1 MGELRSEVV
10 GRLWKVS
17 LQPQFGAEGVPVPDE
32 TSDEERRS
40 QCFLEK
46 TGTSEKAQY
55 RWSFIL
61 ALVGPVSGLERG

>member
-1 MGELRSEVV
+1 MDDIGEFERSAAV
-10 GRLWKVS
+10 GRLWKVL
-17 LQPQFGAEGVPVPDE
+17 LQPQEGAEGVPLPGEE

-55 RWSFIL
+55 R
-61 ALVGPVSGLERG
+61 